1 MAAPSPY
8 DSPRRT
14 TSREIPP
21 PPARLT
27 RSPRIQSGGI
37 EPRTLFGVQ
46 SQPEP
51 LQGHEVDNN
60 GQPIIVP
67 ISGNTD
73 VWDPN
78 SNPPP
83 YLPTLERS

>member
-1 MAAPSPY
+1 MAAPYSP
-8 DSPRRT
+8 PRT
-14 TSREIPP
+14 TSREC
-21 PPARLT
+21 PPAPGRLT
-27 RSPRIQSGGI
+27 RSRCIQSGRMR
-37 EPRTLFGVQ
+37 PSTLFGDP

-60 GQPIIVP
+60 DQPIIAS

-78 SNPPP
+78 SNPPLDP
-83 YLPTLERS
+83 PTLERS